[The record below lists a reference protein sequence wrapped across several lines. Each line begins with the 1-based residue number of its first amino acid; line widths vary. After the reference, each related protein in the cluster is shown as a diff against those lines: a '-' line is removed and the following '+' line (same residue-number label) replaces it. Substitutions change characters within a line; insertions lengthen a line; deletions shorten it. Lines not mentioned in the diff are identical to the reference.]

1 MISCGFGAGGT
12 VEKPLL
18 CCPCRISARGAFGHA
33 GSLHPARPP
42 LRRLTW
48 IDREAIATI
57 ALDALGPLD
66 ERGNPRPQNE
76 SFALEPDTI
85 WKLLGGLD
93 GLEVVERN
101 CRVLVDLAT
110 YLQRYYPEALVVA
123 EQLRLNAREIEWHVG
138 RLKGAAR
145 TGNLRSSFTDY
156 AQRAVVTYYRMP
168 RLLLALGAQAGARGL
183 VKLQQAIWAVL
194 VQPPRQHARHCT
206 DH

>member
-1 MISCGFGAGGT
+1 LRNLYFVVLAAFLLVALSGTLVRYYLRARRSAGDT
-12 VEKPLL
+12 WEDL
-18 CCPCRISARGAFGHA
+18 
-33 GSLHPARPP
+33 

-66 ERGNPRPQNE
+66 ERGNPRPQDE

-156 AQRAVVTYYRMP
+156 AQRAVVTYYRMT
-168 RLLLALGAQAGARGL
+168 RLLLDLCDHAGAPGL
-183 VKLQQAIWAVL
+183 VQLQQAI
-194 VQPPRQHARHCT
+194 
-206 DH
+206 

>member
-1 MISCGFGAGGT
+1 LRNLYFVVLAAFLLVALSGTLVRYYLRARRSAGDT
-12 VEKPLL
+12 WEDLL
-18 CCPCRISARGAFGHA
+18 H
-33 GSLHPARPP
+33 
-42 LRRLTW
+42 RLTW

-145 TGNLRSSFTDY
+145 TGNLRSSFADY
-156 AQRAVVTYYRMP
+156 AQRAVVTYYRMT
-168 RLLLALGAQAGARGL
+168 RLLLDLCDEARAPGL
-183 VKLQQAIWAVL
+183 VQLQQAI
-194 VQPPRQHARHCT
+194 
-206 DH
+206 

>member
-1 MISCGFGAGGT
+1 LRNLYFVVLAAFLLVALSGTLVRYYLRARRSAGDT
-12 VEKPLL
+12 WEDLL
-18 CCPCRISARGAFGHA
+18 H
-33 GSLHPARPP
+33 
-42 LRRLTW
+42 RLTW

-66 ERGNPRPQNE
+66 ERGNPRQQDE
-76 SFALEPDTI
+76 SFALDDDTI
-85 WKLLGGLD
+85 WKLLGGLE

-145 TGNLRSSFTDY
+145 TGNLRSSFADY
-156 AQRAVVTYYRMP
+156 AQRAVVTYYRMT
-168 RLLLALGAQAGARGL
+168 RLLLDLCDEARAPGL
-183 VKLQQAIWAVL
+183 VQLQQAI
-194 VQPPRQHARHCT
+194 
-206 DH
+206 

>member
-1 MISCGFGAGGT
+1 LRNLYFVVLAAFLLVALSGTLVRYYLRARRSAGDT
-12 VEKPLL
+12 WEDLL
-18 CCPCRISARGAFGHA
+18 H
-33 GSLHPARPP
+33 
-42 LRRLTW
+42 RLTW

-156 AQRAVVTYYRMP
+156 AQRAVVTYYRMT
-168 RLLLALGAQAGARGL
+168 RLLLDLYDQAGAPGL
-183 VKLQQAIWAVL
+183 VQLQQAI
-194 VQPPRQHARHCT
+194 
-206 DH
+206 

>member
-1 MISCGFGAGGT
+1 LRNLYFVVLAAFLLVALSGTLVRYYLRARRSAGDT
-12 VEKPLL
+12 WEDLL
-18 CCPCRISARGAFGHA
+18 H
-33 GSLHPARPP
+33 
-42 LRRLTW
+42 RLTW

-138 RLKGAAR
+138 RLKGAAQ

-156 AQRAVVTYYRMP
+156 AQRAVVTYYRMT
-168 RLLLALGAQAGARGL
+168 RLLLDLCDEARAPGL
-183 VKLQQAIWAVL
+183 VQLQQAI
-194 VQPPRQHARHCT
+194 
-206 DH
+206 

>member
-1 MISCGFGAGGT
+1 LRNLYFVVLAAFLLVALSGTLVRYTLRARRSAGDT
-12 VEKPLL
+12 WEDLL
-18 CCPCRISARGAFGHA
+18 H
-33 GSLHPARPP
+33 
-42 LRRLTW
+42 RLTW

-66 ERGNPRPQNE
+66 ERGNPRPQDE
-76 SFALEPDTI
+76 SFTLDDDAI

-156 AQRAVVTYYRMP
+156 AQRAVVTYYRMT
-168 RLLLALGAQAGARGL
+168 RLLLDLCDEARAPGL
-183 VKLQQAIWAVL
+183 VQLQQAI
-194 VQPPRQHARHCT
+194 
-206 DH
+206 